1 MRALLAASLPIV
13 LGCRSPAPAPSSPA
27 PAGADDPAFDSGDLP
42 WPSPAACEAAAEGPA
57 PDAAVVEELG
67 LVVGGLFAVDH
78 LGPERFESIKAH
90 VRDEP
95 DAFLDAWAQ
104 AALAPDAAVDA
115 YWANLLERTAV
126 TRRDRSRLLAGC
138 LVLRLDAALAH
149 PPAGADASWA
159 DRVADHHRSLYLVW
173 REPVLGESRR
183 LAQPATATLDASTQ
197 VLRVEDSCTCGEP
210 LECTVAA
217 GPERLDALLTLDLS
231 APAACRDCFPG
242 TTTCRLPAEL
252 RDRAVTVNGRSISA
266 LSSE

>member
-1 MRALLAASLPIV
+1 M
-13 LGCRSPAPAPSSPA
+13 
-27 PAGADDPAFDSGDLP
+27 
-42 WPSPAACEAAAEGPA
+42 
-57 PDAAVVEELG
+57 
-67 LVVGGLFAVDH
+67 
-78 LGPERFESIKAH
+78 
-90 VRDEP
+90 
-95 DAFLDAWAQ
+95 
-104 AALAPDAAVDA
+104 
-115 YWANLLERTAV
+115 
-126 TRRDRSRLLAGC
+126 
-138 LVLRLDAALAH
+138 
-149 PPAGADASWA
+149 
-159 DRVADHHRSLYLVW
+159 
-173 REPVLGESRR
+173 LGESRR